1 MAVSIVL
8 SHISALLVAVLVLL
22 WALAFRTTFFLRF
35 YSSSV
40 DGGATATTPLDGEE
54 IVSVVGRLAGILA
67 HRWGVGLGWARGP
80 RKASHLWLQ
89 GAALGFGVAGVWTK
103 FKAKKGVLANFH
115 SLHSWMGLLCL
126 LLFAAQ
132 VRPLSLSPPFSLP
145 VTHSPSVFLATAPQ
159 ASGTWTVGFLSF
171 WNRGEGRRARTLL
184 LPWHVFV
191 GIFTYSLAVATAES
205 GLAEKM
211 AFLHTK
217 HGIPRSS
224 LEFTLINVLGL
235 TLAIHCGLVVFTLI
249 PVKHKENSNITMVSS
264 DGEHLNSKFV
274 FS

>member
-40 DGGATATTPLDGEE
+40 DGGATATTVAHSDHLYFPLDGEE

-132 VRPLSLSPPFSLP
+132 
-145 VTHSPSVFLATAPQ
+145 
-159 ASGTWTVGFLSF
+159 WTVGFLSF

>member
-1 MAVSIVL
+1 MIQAPSL
-8 SHISALLVAVLVLL
+8 SLPCFPLSQILHTLFMIIGFILL
-22 WALAFRTTFFLRF
+22 
-35 YSSSV
+35 
-40 DGGATATTPLDGEE
+40 GGE
-54 IVSVVGRLAGILA
+54 GILA

-132 VRPLSLSPPFSLP
+132 
-145 VTHSPSVFLATAPQ
+145 
-159 ASGTWTVGFLSF
+159 WTVGFLSF

>member
-22 WALAFRTTFFLRF
+22 WALAFRTTVFLRF
-35 YSSSV
+35 YSTSV
-40 DGGATATTPLDGEE
+40 DGGATATATATAVAHFDHLYFVLHTLLMVIGFILFGGE
-54 IVSVVGRLAGILA
+54 GMLA
-67 HRWGVGLGWARGP
+67 HRWGVGLGWARGR
-80 RKASHLWLQ
+80 RKAAHLWLQ

-103 FKAKKGVLANFH
+103 FKGKKGVLANFH

-132 VRPLSLSPPFSLP
+132 
-145 VTHSPSVFLATAPQ
+145 
-159 ASGTWTVGFLSF
+159 WTMGFLSF

-184 LPWHVFV
+184 LPWHIFV

-205 GLAEKM
+205 GLMEKM

-235 TLAIHCGLVVFTLI
+235 TLAIHCGLVVFALI
-249 PVKHKENSNITMVSS
+249 PVKHKESSNSTMTTRIGYGVSGVQRLS
-264 DGEHLNSKFV
+264 L
-274 FS
+274 

>member
-22 WALAFRTTFFLRF
+22 WALAFRTTIFLRF

-40 DGGATATTPLDGEE
+40 DGAATATAVAEFDHLYFVLHTLLMVIGFILFGGE
-54 IVSVVGRLAGILA
+54 GILA

-80 RKASHLWLQ
+80 RKAAHLWLQ
-89 GAALGFGVAGVWTK
+89 GAALGFGVAGLLTK
-103 FKAKKGVLANFH
+103 FKGNKGVLANFH

-132 VRPLSLSPPFSLP
+132 
-145 VTHSPSVFLATAPQ
+145 
-159 ASGTWTVGFLSF
+159 WTMGFLSF
-171 WNRGEGRRARTLL
+171 WNRGEGWRARTLL
-184 LPWHVFV
+184 LPWHVFI

-205 GLAEKM
+205 GLMEKM

-249 PVKHKENSNITMVSS
+249 PVKHKESSNSTMTTRIGNGVSGVQS
-264 DGEHLNSKFV
+264 LSL
-274 FS
+274 